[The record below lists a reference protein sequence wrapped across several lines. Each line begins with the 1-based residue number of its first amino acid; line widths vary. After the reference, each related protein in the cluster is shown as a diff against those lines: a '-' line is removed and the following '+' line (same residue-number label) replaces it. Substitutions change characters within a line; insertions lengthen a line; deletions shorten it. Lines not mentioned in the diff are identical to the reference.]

1 MTSVASNPVDS
12 KNAPP
17 ASGRAAEQ
25 AARDLAEAAREI
37 EWNPS
42 FVKEL
47 FEGKLDLRLIHPYP
61 EPKAEDVAQ
70 AKPFLDALEKFLL
83 EHVDGDAIDRD
94 GKVPPEVVLGLQ
106 QLGAFGI
113 KIPTEYGG
121 KGLSRSAATSPLCF
135 RPVNRSASRYHSSC
149 SARRSRRGN
158 TSRNWPRGQSR
169 RLR

>member
-1 MTSVASNPVDS
+1 MTSVVNPPADQRT
-12 KNAPP
+12 PGP

-25 AARDLAEAAREI
+25 AARDFAEAARET

-61 EPKAEDVAQ
+61 EPKPEDVVQ

-94 GKVPPEVVLGLQ
+94 EIG
-106 QLGAFGI
+106 
-113 KIPTEYGG
+113 
-121 KGLSRSAATSPLCF
+121 R
-135 RPVNRSASRYHSSC
+135 ASCRE
-149 SARRSRRGN
+149 RV
-158 TSRNWPRGQSR
+158 
-169 RLR
+169 